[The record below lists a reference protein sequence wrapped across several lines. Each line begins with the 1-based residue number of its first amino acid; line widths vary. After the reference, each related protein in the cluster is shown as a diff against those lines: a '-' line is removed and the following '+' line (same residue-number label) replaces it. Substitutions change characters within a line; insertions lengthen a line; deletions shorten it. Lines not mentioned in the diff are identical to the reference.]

1 MKKHLLALL
10 IAAGA
15 ISTASTQ
22 AQVANANPGD
32 VILAFENAS
41 INKEYLVDLGAGS
54 NLANFQSIN
63 VGTDLATVFGS
74 NWYNDQNLQFGL
86 FGINTAKS
94 AVWASTASGNN
105 AFPIK
110 SAGAL
115 STTSTHFTAII
126 GNFNADLANGQGL
139 TTGVLMNIGSGSDKG
154 YSTFFGNNP
163 TATAGSAFAV
173 YNQSLMTGIN
183 GTLDVFQ
190 TGNSAGSSVALFSSA
205 AGSALQI
212 DATGQVIPE
221 PTTYALMGLG
231 ALFLVIAYRRKTA

>member
-15 ISTASTQ
+15 VSTASTQ

-32 VILAFENAS
+32 VILAFDDAS
-41 INKEYLVDLGAGS
+41 IQKEYLVDLGAGS
-54 NLANFQSIN
+54 TLANFQSIN

-74 NWYNDQNLQFGL
+74 SWQTDQNLQFGL
-86 FGINTAKS
+86 FGINTTKTD
-94 AVWASTASGNN
+94 VWASTSSGNG

-110 SAGAL
+110 STGAL
-115 STTSTHFTAII
+115 ATTSAHYNAII
-126 GNFNADLANGQGL
+126 GNFNGDIANGQGL
-139 TTGVLMNIGSGSDKG
+139 TAGVQVNIGTGSDKG
-154 YSTFFGNNP
+154 YSTFLGNNP

-190 TGNSAGSSVALFSSA
+190 TGNGAGSSVALFSSA
-205 AGSALQI
+205 AGSALQV

-221 PTTYALMGLG
+221 PSTYALMGLG
-231 ALFLVIAYRRKTA
+231 ALLLVIVYRRKTA